1 MGYYE
6 ILWLNTF
13 RECEIILYGPYVDDI
28 ICLFN
33 CESDAGKYFEFLN
46 KQHPKIK
53 FTFEKQ

>member
-1 MGYYE
+1 MDH
-6 ILWLNTF
+6 
-13 RECEIILYGPYVDDI
+13 YVDDI